1 MPEATGNYWVWEP
14 NIGMASFSQKTGNQ
28 LGLGFKYAILCWQN
42 RWLTQDMFMRRKAPV
57 ATWFHQINP
66 SVLVMLKFDL
76 ADTNPRCYM
85 MLPTAKQLWYPN
97 SPNSSW
103 SFRRRMKTGS
113 PVFTPRRTDGPMKRG
128 CFLKPSD
135 TSRFYKFER
144 AQFEGPRLQIP
155 TIFRCFSISMDILQ
169 YFIYVSM
176 YKKKQIHSNSTSLL
190 LCCLQSLNPL
200 SSPHDL
206 QSHFVILGFTALVDY
221 KLRESLAVESL
232 AHFSKARKSEKIRE
246 KWYSYIMLMLQES
259 LPTEFLHV
267 AGSSAW
273 PALAGFIEIRLAAIT
288 KWTVTFYQLLPVR

>member
-1 MPEATGNYWVWEP
+1 MDRWKGDVFWSLQTHPDFTSLNGRSLRDLGYKYLPSLDLFRYLWISY
-14 NIGMASFSQKTGNQ
+14 NILYTF
-28 LGLGFKYAILCWQN
+28 LC
-42 RWLTQDMFMRRKAPV
+42 T
-57 ATWFHQINP
+57 
-66 SVLVMLKFDL
+66 
-76 ADTNPRCYM
+76 
-85 MLPTAKQLWYPN
+85 
-97 SPNSSW
+97 
-103 SFRRRMKTGS
+103 
-113 PVFTPRRTDGPMKRG
+113 
-128 CFLKPSD
+128 
-135 TSRFYKFER
+135 
-144 AQFEGPRLQIP
+144 
-155 TIFRCFSISMDILQ
+155 
-169 YFIYVSM
+169 
-176 YKKKQIHSNSTSLL
+176 KKQTHSNSTSLL

-206 QSHFVILGFTALVDY
+206 QSHFVTLGFTALVDY